1 LSRRA
6 GPANLGQRTPTTI
19 LGGQAVTSAI
29 LSPLRITAVTVH
41 VTRIPV
47 RIRRRHGS
55 GDVEGAVQNAI
66 LRLDTDAGIT
76 GWGDA
81 APWAVFTGTIEAAVA
96 ALHVYLRPLLL
107 GADAARIEAL
117 LEAADHAVVG
127 QPEAKAAMEMA
138 LFDIVGQASGLPV
151 AELLGGR
158 CRDDIP
164 LSFSVADPDF
174 DRDLDTVKRL
184 YGEGLR
190 LFKMKTGFAG
200 HAMDLKRMERFRKE
214 IPADAELRIDYN
226 QGMNAYDAIRQL
238 RDVEAFKPTF
248 IEQPVPGHQR
258 AALGEITRALDT
270 PILAD
275 ESVFT
280 PSDALEV
287 ASRRLADLV
296 SIKIMKHGGMMA
308 GRKVSAIC
316 EAAGIVCY
324 GGDMFETG
332 IAHLAG
338 THMIAATP
346 NIALGCEF
354 YQATYFLERDLL
366 AEPFPVKNGRVVVP
380 RTPGLGI
387 RVDEERL
394 RHYAIQTLR

>member
-1 LSRRA
+1 MNKPDA
-6 GPANLGQRTPTTI
+6 A
-19 LGGQAVTSAI
+19 
-29 LSPLRITAVTVH
+29 LSPIRITGMTVH

-47 RIRRRHGS
+47 LIKRRHGS
-55 GDVEGAVQNAI
+55 GDVEGSVRNAI

-96 ALHVYLRPLLL
+96 ALHVYLRPVLI
-107 GADAARIEAL
+107 GADASRIGAL
-117 LEAADHAVVG
+117 MEAADHALVG
-127 QPEAKAAMEMA
+127 HPEAKAAIEMA
-138 LFDIVGQASGLPV
+138 LFDIVGQAAGLPV

-158 CRDDIP
+158 CRDDIA

-174 DRDLDTVKRL
+174 DRDIDTVKRL

-200 HAMDLKRMERFRKE
+200 HAQDLRRMERFRKE

-226 QGMNAYDAIRQL
+226 QGMTAHEAIRQL
-238 RDVEAFKPTF
+238 RDVEAFEPTF

-258 AALGEITRALDT
+258 AALGEIARALDT
-270 PILAD
+270 PVLAD

-280 PSDALEV
+280 PSDALTV
-287 ASRRLADLV
+287 AAGRLADLV

-308 GRKVSAIC
+308 GRKVAAIC
-316 EAAGIVCY
+316 EAAGMACY

-346 NIALGCEF
+346 NISLGCEF
-354 YQATYFLERDLL
+354 YQASYFLERDLL
-366 AEPFPVKNGRVVVP
+366 AEPFPVKDGRVVVP
-380 RTPGLGI
+380 RKPGLGV
-387 RVDEERL
+387 RVDEDRL
-394 RHYAIQTLR
+394 RHYAIETLR